1 MTGDDG
7 TGPRFRLRGWRDA
20 RAAAVFERRSDDE
33 DGLKALTAGLLGEG
47 YVRLDLETWSLEL
60 NDWVRL
66 ERVEA
71 V

>member
-20 RAAAVFERRSDDE
+20 RAAVFERRSDDE
-33 DGLKALTAGLLGEG
+33 DGLKALTADLLGEG
-47 YVRLDLETWSLEL
+47 YVRLDLEAWSLEL

-66 ERVEA
+66 ERFEA
-71 V
+71 G